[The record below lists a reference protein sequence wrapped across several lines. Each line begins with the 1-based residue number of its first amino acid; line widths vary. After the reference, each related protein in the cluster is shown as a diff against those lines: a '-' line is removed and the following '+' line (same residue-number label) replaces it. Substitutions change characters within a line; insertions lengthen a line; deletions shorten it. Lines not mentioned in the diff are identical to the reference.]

1 MSEKLPDDDK
11 DLETFLSG
19 GSALSRRYR
28 DLAQEEPP
36 AHVDKAILASARWAV
51 GADGG
56 NAGRTRARPRA
67 QRRSFMQWGAPLA
80 MAAVVVLAVA
90 LTLTMEREPQL
101 KKIPSPAA
109 DQLGRQILEG
119 REVASLDAGKPAE
132 DVAALNVPQPQSSVL
147 PQPAKTETA
156 ENEQPLQRLEVEQRP
171 LAALPQAERALPR
184 QEAGFAKAKKQDV
197 ATTAGSARVDE
208 RKKTVASEPAPV
220 LADAM
225 APAMPAA
232 PPGPAVGNVATSPA
246 EVAPPATTAE
256 AGIRS
261 EPVRS
266 EASMSSDAADV
277 AGRTAEL
284 ARDEADRPLS
294 APETSAR
301 TPRSPQQWIADIE
314 VQLKRGNRELA
325 RAAVR
330 KFRAEY
336 PDYPLP
342 RNLMEL
348 LPESER

>member
-28 DLAQEEPP
+28 DMVQEEPP

-56 NAGRTRARPRA
+56 SAGQTRATPHA
-67 QRRSFMQWGAPLA
+67 GRRSFMHWGAPLA

-90 LTLTMEREPQL
+90 LTLTMERTPQL
-101 KKIPSPAA
+101 EKIPSPAA

-119 REVASLDAGKPAE
+119 RDVASLDAGKPAE
-132 DVAALNVPQPQSSVL
+132 DVATPDVMQPQPSVL
-147 PQPAKTETA
+147 PQPAKTEAA
-156 ENEQPLQRLEVEQRP
+156 EAEQPLPRLEVQQRP

-184 QEAGFAKAKKQDV
+184 QEAGLAKAKKQDMAV
-197 ATTAGSARVDE
+197 TAGGARVDE
-208 RKKTVASEPAPV
+208 RKTSVASKPAPV

-225 APAMPAA
+225 APAIPAA
-232 PPGPAVGNVATSPA
+232 RPGPAEGNVATSPA
-246 EVAPPATTAE
+246 AVEEPAGTAE
-256 AGIRS
+256 AGVTA
-261 EPVRS
+261 EPIRS
-266 EASMSSDAADV
+266 EASFSSDAADV

-284 ARDEADRPLS
+284 ARDEEDRPLS
-294 APETSAR
+294 APETRAR
-301 TPRSPQQWIADIE
+301 APRSPQQWIADIE
-314 VQLKRGNRELA
+314 AQLKRGNRELA
-325 RAAVR
+325 RAAVK

-342 RNLMEL
+342 QNLLEL